1 MDIDLLSK
9 MVYDL
14 ILENDRVALPGVGC
28 FVAEIVPA
36 SFSDR
41 GYTINPPYRKLYF
54 RSQPDDGN
62 LLVRLYARANEVTEE
77 AARRIVTDFL
87 AEMKDVL
94 HARKVIVF
102 PGLGRLRATR
112 ENNLFFVAD
121 EALDI
126 YPEGFGLQPLSLKTH
141 KETAQ
146 ELSDTMSGIDDILHS
161 GPAAEPVAESAV
173 EPEPEPVSEPAAEPV
188 VEPASEPVAETV
200 PESAAE
206 PVVESFA
213 EPISVPVDEPA
224 VESVSESA
232 PEPTPEQVVEP
243 EPESA
248 EEPVVEPA
256 VESISES
263 APEPTPEQVVEPE
276 PESAEEPVV
285 EPAVESVS
293 ESAPEQVVEQEPEP
307 VAEPASEPVVEPVAE
322 PVAEPTQKRRSPA
335 KVALTVLLSLLLAA
349 AVLFGVFVLLVNC
362 FPDFLDTL
370 LYTKEELEIINYKL

>member
-14 ILENDRVALPGVGC
+14 ILEHDRVALPGVGC

-62 LLVRLYARANEVTEE
+62 LLVQLYARANDVTEE
-77 AARRIVTDFL
+77 AARRIMTDFL
-87 AEMKDVL
+87 SEMKEVL
-94 HARKVIVF
+94 YARKVIVF

-141 KETAQ
+141 KETEK

-161 GPAAEPVAESAV
+161 EPVTESTAEPETEPIVEPEVEPVPEPTPEPVPEPIV
-173 EPEPEPVSEPAAEPV
+173 EPEPETV
-188 VEPASEPVAETV
+188 VEPIPD
-200 PESAAE
+200 P
-206 PVVESFA
+206 
-213 EPISVPVDEPA
+213 
-224 VESVSESA
+224 A
-232 PEPTPEQVVEP
+232 PEPLPE
-243 EPESA
+243 
-248 EEPVVEPA
+248 
-256 VESISES
+256 
-263 APEPTPEQVVEPE
+263 T
-276 PESAEEPVV
+276 
-285 EPAVESVS
+285 
-293 ESAPEQVVEQEPEP
+293 
-307 VAEPASEPVVEPVAE
+307 VVEPVAE
-322 PVAEPTQKRRSPA
+322 PVSEPIVEQEVETVPDPAPEPTPEPTKKQKSPA
-335 KVALTVLLSLLLAA
+335 KVVLIVLLSLLLAA

-370 LYTKEELEIINYKL
+370 LYTPEELEIINYKL

>member
-41 GYTINPPYRKLYF
+41 GYTINPPYRKLCF
-54 RSQPDDGN
+54 RSRPDDGN
-62 LLVRLYARANEVTEE
+62 LLVRLYARANDVTEE

-94 HARKVIVF
+94 YARKVIVF

-146 ELSDTMSGIDDILHS
+146 ELSDTMNGIDDILHS
-161 GPAAEPVAESAV
+161 EQAS
-173 EPEPEPVSEPAAEPV
+173 
-188 VEPASEPVAETV
+188 EPASEPT
-200 PESAAE
+200 
-206 PVVESFA
+206 
-213 EPISVPVDEPA
+213 
-224 VESVSESA
+224 VESVSEPA
-232 PEPTPEQVVEP
+232 PEPVV
-243 EPESA
+243 
-248 EEPVVEPA
+248 
-256 VESISES
+256 
-263 APEPTPEQVVEPE
+263 
-276 PESAEEPVV
+276 
-285 EPAVESVS
+285 
-293 ESAPEQVVEQEPEP
+293 
-307 VAEPASEPVVEPVAE
+307 
-322 PVAEPTQKRRSPA
+322 
-335 KVALTVLLSLLLAA
+335 
-349 AVLFGVFVLLVNC
+349 
-362 FPDFLDTL
+362 
-370 LYTKEELEIINYKL
+370 